1 MRRGMVSVVAL
12 RPTRFRYPVKVSGP
26 ADEGSAQ
33 GWSGW
38 RACGGSSGCYLGLVH
53 ISTVE
58 SRVKAKRKVKAKAT
72 AKVKGMMGNGRRAGA
87 AETRLTSQ
95 AWTESVPDPV
105 DAWNSERR
113 RRGVSAGFAAYAVF
127 EGVGSRFASVASRST
142 VMNRAIAVGRKREL
156 GQDLCECG

>member
-1 MRRGMVSVVAL
+1 MVSVVAP

-33 GWSGW
+33 GWLGW

-58 SRVKAKRKVKAKAT
+58 SRVKVKGKVKVKAT
-72 AKVKGMMGNGRRAGA
+72 AKVEGMMGNGRRAGA

>member
-1 MRRGMVSVVAL
+1 MVSVVAP

-33 GWSGW
+33 EWVGW
-38 RACGGSSGCYLGLVH
+38 RAGGGSSGCYLGLVH

-58 SRVKAKRKVKAKAT
+58 SRVKMKVEAT
-72 AKVKGMMGNGRRAGA
+72 VKVEASKGNEKRAGA

-105 DAWNSERR
+105 DAWNS
-113 RRGVSAGFAAYAVF
+113 GKKD
-127 EGVGSRFASVASRST
+127 EGGLVCRLRS
-142 VMNRAIAVGRKREL
+142 
-156 GQDLCECG
+156 LCSI